1 MSPKTPTHKDH
12 DMHKRDEIEAIYSM
26 LNALETSASDE
37 FQRGVI
43 RTMRALAAHNEHF
56 VNENENFKK
65 AMDLLLEQIFKV
77 QRNA

>member
-1 MSPKTPTHKDH
+1 MLFDLDNLKTLVKV
-12 DMHKRDEIEAIYSM
+12 
-26 LNALETSASDE
+26 
-37 FQRGVI
+37 F
-43 RTMRALAAHNEHF
+43 AHNEHF